1 MRLDNQRWKNHARR
15 NDRLPGHIHLLAL
28 ACASIVVT
36 LAFALPAGN
45 SDHGLANNKPA
56 FGALTQ
62 VPLPLP
68 SSSDTALSQG
78 ESTRTDAV
86 GRWQTATVRSGDTVT
101 EILSRLGV
109 RSEDLYTLIRSSE
122 QASGLKQVRPGE
134 VFRIRKDLDGKL
146 MELVHEPNKVRG
158 LRLVRNADTFN
169 AQEYSHEI
177 EKRTAFSTGVI
188 RSSLYQSALQAGLS
202 DRLIMEMVE
211 IFAWDI
217 DFALEIRPGDR
228 FAVIYLEDY
237 RAGERVG
244 NGEILAAEFTNRG
257 TTYRAVRY
265 ENPNGVGAYYTPEG
279 RQMKQS
285 FLRTPVDFRRIS
297 SHFQPNRWHPI
308 LGKRRPHQGVD
319 YAAATGTPVAAS
331 GDGTVVFV
339 GRKGGYGNT
348 IILKHYDHYTTLYG
362 HLSRFHKGLRKGHH
376 VKQGQIIGYVG
387 KTGLATGPHLHYEFR
402 IGGVHKDPVTVKLP
416 GSPPME
422 RRYLADFYAKTAR
435 VVAQLDIVSR
445 NASQLAMNA
454 R

>member
-1 MRLDNQRWKNHARR
+1 
-15 NDRLPGHIHLLAL
+15 
-28 ACASIVVT
+28 
-36 LAFALPAGN
+36 
-45 SDHGLANNKPA
+45 
-56 FGALTQ
+56 
-62 VPLPLP
+62 
-68 SSSDTALSQG
+68 
-78 ESTRTDAV
+78 
-86 GRWQTATVRSGDTVT
+86 
-101 EILSRLGV
+101 
-109 RSEDLYTLIRSSE
+109 
-122 QASGLKQVRPGE
+122 
-134 VFRIRKDLDGKL
+134 
-146 MELVHEPNKVRG
+146 
-158 LRLVRNADTFN
+158 
-169 AQEYSHEI
+169 
-177 EKRTAFSTGVI
+177 
-188 RSSLYQSALQAGLS
+188 
-202 DRLIMEMVE
+202 
-211 IFAWDI
+211 
-217 DFALEIRPGDR
+217 
-228 FAVIYLEDY
+228 
-237 RAGERVG
+237 
-244 NGEILAAEFTNRG
+244 
-257 TTYRAVRY
+257 
-265 ENPNGVGAYYTPEG
+265 
-279 RQMKQS
+279 MKQS

-348 IILKHYDHYTTLYG
+348 NILKHYDHYTTLYG